1 MKRAFTTPLN
11 LLLLLILLLMVLE
24 TSWLHLMTPLENKL
38 MDRFVK
44 SQAIGLR
51 PDQDIVIVDIDQ
63 ASLDRMNDIAGS
75 WPWPRSVHGELVEG
89 IAKQGPKA
97 IVFDIWFS
105 EPDKF
110 RPESDAYFNEVL
122 TGVKNVYL
130 PMLRQD
136 AEGDR
141 EGVLLADLAPAMG
154 GKQVVS
160 GSKALATARAN
171 LLLPKVIAPA
181 SWRLGIINFLED
193 SDGIGRRYRLYFP
206 KDGWKIPSLP
216 ARLAHDL
223 GFQVPDQE
231 SIILGWR
238 GAAHSYPH
246 ISYADLYADFTSSR
260 AQRLRNPIELRD
272 KIVIIGATA
281 SGLHDIRSTPIDGL
295 YPALEILATAIDNLK
310 NRRAMVQAPP
320 GLITLLGLVLL
331 IPLFITFR
339 QNRDALKIGMALV
352 AVALA
357 MLLASYALIS
367 RQYLLPVLSPL
378 LFASLFY
385 VGAALDEYFRERT
398 AREHAV
404 QMFSR
409 FVNPHVVKELVAS
422 GGLSRGGE
430 ERQVTLLFSDIRGF
444 TTLSESRTPQQ
455 VVALLNDYFGMQ
467 VEVIF
472 SHAGALDKFIGDAI
486 MAFWGAPLDDP
497 LHAQH
502 AISAALDMCDRL
514 ESFRMTLGE
523 GDQGFDVGIGIHSG
537 PAVVGLIGSEQRR
550 EYTAIGDTVN
560 LASRIEGLTKGIAR
574 ILVSEESMMQCADA
588 FDFVDKGSY
597 KVKGRNKEVRLF
609 EPRRKSP

>member
-320 GLITLLGLVLL
+320 GLITLLGLALL